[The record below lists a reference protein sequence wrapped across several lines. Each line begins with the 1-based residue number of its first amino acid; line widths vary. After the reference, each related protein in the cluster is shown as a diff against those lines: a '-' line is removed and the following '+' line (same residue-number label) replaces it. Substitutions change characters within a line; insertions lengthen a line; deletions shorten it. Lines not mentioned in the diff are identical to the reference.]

1 MPAPPET
8 PGRWLRCAPVCE
20 GDGRL
25 QSLATLEEQLEDSF
39 GLLKQSLA
47 KVRKEIDTTSLE
59 PHISTRSVF
68 VDPGV
73 ARELEGNFSNDG
85 PSITLK
91 TKLEVPSALLKAR
104 IHLKDFASRSVS
116 MAGDR
121 AGCMGQAVDLVM
133 LNTGQQPLRL
143 HGRWM
148 EMVNRGNQMLAGMG
162 IGRKKGKRLIGGAMA
177 EVEKAK
183 QDDDDLSEVVRPN
196 DGKNLLLPHQKFRLI
211 WDMAGLLLI
220 LVDAVLLPLSLAWD
234 VGIEPTDNVVGTW
247 INCFSFFLALIFWST
262 DVLIQF
268 NTGYYHN
275 GRLEMSRRRIAQHYT
290 QTWLLFDIL
299 LISLDVATAVYQ
311 FGMSESGGASVLRSM
326 RALRVLRAF
335 RLLRLLKMSRLSAVI
350 EEASIAAG
358 RQWLVLVVAIV
369 NTTLTILVCAH
380 VLACFWFWIGR
391 DRFEKREISWIEL
404 SQAESVSGPIQYMH
418 ALQWILTPPA
428 PLVVAA
434 DSGLERAYCIFLQGC
449 TVVVIGSSLSKI
461 TGTLTELRTIN
472 SEGSRRRREV
482 RQYLHAQKV
491 SMELTSRIMRF
502 VDYKLDRQSSV
513 ALDPSLLSPS
523 LRIELHV
530 SQRGH
535 MLKPHPLFDLLNEI
549 HPEVF
554 AAICGAVEKQVFG
567 KMEMVFQA
575 HSWAECMWITGT
587 GRFLVVPSDV
597 GFDMDDLTISRSATV
612 AEATQSFTGCHWFTE
627 AALFAEAVTH
637 DCSLRALTFAEAF
650 TLKGEDLARTL
661 MNSPDCT
668 ALFCEYGKD
677 LLAKIAIEKS
687 KDTWSSAKAEELSR
701 TCLQQN
707 SYFQEV
713 HPDPKTVLHNVHL
726 FKDVVYLQ
734 AWATARASGMAEM
747 KKILNDRFWTLQ
759 RKGKSLLFSRGDSN
773 AKSAVANSSEDLQL
787 EAEVQQEEEYVDNTS
802 TVSPE
807 QSYKRAKEQLQ
818 DLAEGLLNKKVK
830 VSEVA
835 GSLSD
840 SIPELMEKRG
850 THDVFGQAVEREKSE
865 SCCIS
870 LMALVVGS
878 YQDYTEPQ
886 PPQARLSEN
895 QWNQLQ
901 ELVQWTQPT
910 ASMIRAALVLLA
922 IRALGKSK
930 RILQQ
935 LPPNYHRPETA
946 VIFLMRTYPDVV
958 PSVKSLDEE
967 ELELMSEAL
976 EVHKDLAP
984 EDFNLA
990 QMLQGENV
998 PASVFQLQEVI
1009 KRLGMEIFRFYILFL
1024 LGFMSGLAGGQ
1035 GSRFMT
1041 ARNAGSV
1048 IAGVTTLLH
1057 ILDSSPQAIYWS
1069 YIELRARQLNGI
1081 PCGSPEDMALARL
1094 ACLARVQDQKGFK
1107 SLRQS
1112 WELLWLRER
1121 NTLVRHFLADG
1132 IDEHAFVCEFLPDCV
1147 AKARDNRHIGLPLLL
1162 EVLVNLIE
1170 HLQGVEIKLSSE
1182 HQGVK
1187 MISVNLSDMAE
1198 FIPIVQNRFIFSTCI
1213 SRSKIKMEDS
1223 RWYLQMTSANWSR
1236 THEPDSDTTTLAYGV
1251 KELLQRQKFMQDIL
1265 AASRKDP

>member
-1 MPAPPET
+1 
-8 PGRWLRCAPVCE
+8 
-20 GDGRL
+20 
-25 QSLATLEEQLEDSF
+25 
-39 GLLKQSLA
+39 
-47 KVRKEIDTTSLE
+47 
-59 PHISTRSVF
+59 
-68 VDPGV
+68 
-73 ARELEGNFSNDG
+73 
-85 PSITLK
+85 
-91 TKLEVPSALLKAR
+91 
-104 IHLKDFASRSVS
+104 
-116 MAGDR
+116 
-121 AGCMGQAVDLVM
+121 
-133 LNTGQQPLRL
+133 
-143 HGRWM
+143 
-148 EMVNRGNQMLAGMG
+148 
-162 IGRKKGKRLIGGAMA
+162 MA

-976 EVHKDLAP
+976 EVHKD
-984 EDFNLA
+984 FNLA

-1112 WELLWLRER
+1112 WELLGLRER

-1251 KELLQRQKFMQDIL
+1251 KELLQRQKFMQEIL

>member
-104 IHLKDFASRSVS
+104 IHLKDFASRSAS

-734 AWATARASGMAEM
+734 AWAAARASGMAEM

-922 IRALGKSK
+922 IRAFGKSK

-976 EVHKDLAP
+976 EVHK
-984 EDFNLA
+984 DFNLA

-1057 ILDSSPQAIYWS
+1057 ILDSSPQATYWS

-1112 WELLWLRER
+1112 WELLGLRER

-1251 KELLQRQKFMQDIL
+1251 KELLQRQKFMQEIL

>member
-104 IHLKDFASRSVS
+104 IHLKDFASRSAS

-734 AWATARASGMAEM
+734 AWAAARASGMAEM

-922 IRALGKSK
+922 IRAFGKSK

-976 EVHKDLAP
+976 EVHK
-984 EDFNLA
+984 DFNLA

-1057 ILDSSPQAIYWS
+1057 ILDSSPQGIYWS

-1112 WELLWLRER
+1112 WELLGLRER

-1251 KELLQRQKFMQDIL
+1251 KELLQRQKFMQEIL

>member
-1 MPAPPET
+1 
-8 PGRWLRCAPVCE
+8 
-20 GDGRL
+20 
-25 QSLATLEEQLEDSF
+25 LEEQLEDSF

-104 IHLKDFASRSVS
+104 IHLKDFASRSAS

-380 VLACFWFWIGR
+380 ILACFWFWIGR

-434 DSGLERAYCIFLQGC
+434 DSGLERSYCIFLQGC

-612 AEATQSFTGCHWFTE
+612 AEATESFTGCHWFTE

-773 AKSAVANSSEDLQL
+773 AKSAAANSSEDLQL

-976 EVHKDLAP
+976 EVHKD
-984 EDFNLA
+984 FNLA

-1069 YIELRARQLNGI
+1069 YIELRARQLNGM

-1107 SLRQS
+1107 SIRQS
-1112 WELLWLRER
+1112 WELLGLRER

-1251 KELLQRQKFMQDIL
+1251 KELLQRQKFMQEIL

>member
-104 IHLKDFASRSVS
+104 IHLKDFASRSAS

-976 EVHKDLAP
+976 EVHKD
-984 EDFNLA
+984 FNLA

-1112 WELLWLRER
+1112 WELLGLRER

>member
-1 MPAPPET
+1 MDVT
-8 PGRWLRCAPVCE
+8 
-20 GDGRL
+20 
-25 QSLATLEEQLEDSF
+25 
-39 GLLKQSLA
+39 
-47 KVRKEIDTTSLE
+47 
-59 PHISTRSVF
+59 
-68 VDPGV
+68 
-73 ARELEGNFSNDG
+73 RELEENAQSNDG

-91 TKLEVPSALLKAR
+91 TKLEVPAALLKER
-104 IHLKDFASRSVS
+104 IDLKDFASRSAS

-121 AGCMGQAVDLVM
+121 AGCMGQAVDLVT

-143 HGRWM
+143 HPRWM

-162 IGRKKGKRLIGGAMA
+162 IRRKGKKVIGGPKAMA

-183 QDDDDLSEVVRPN
+183 QDDDDLSEFVRLNPP
-196 DGKNLLLPHQKFRLI
+196 KNLLLPHQPFRLI

-234 VGIEPTDNVVGTW
+234 VGIEPTENDVGTW

-275 GRLEMSRRRIAQHYT
+275 GRLVMSRRRIALQYT
-290 QTWLLFDIL
+290 KTWLLFDIL

-311 FGMSESGGASVLRSM
+311 FGMSESGGASLLRSM

-369 NTTLTILVCAH
+369 NTTLTILICAH

-434 DSGLERAYCIFLQGC
+434 DSGLERSYCIFLQGC

-502 VDYKLDRQSSV
+502 VDYKLERQSSV

-523 LRIELHV
+523 LRTELHV

-535 MLKPHPLFDLLNEI
+535 MLRPHPLFDLSYEI
-549 HPEVF
+549 FPEVF

-575 HSWAECMWITGT
+575 HSWADCMWITGT
-587 GRFLVVPSDV
+587 GNFLVVPSDV
-597 GFDMDDLTISRSATV
+597 GFDMEDLTISRSATV
-612 AEATQSFTGCHWFTE
+612 AETTEALSGCHWFTE

-637 DCSLRALTFAEAF
+637 DSSLRALTFAEAF

-677 LLAKIAIEKS
+677 LLAKIAMEKS
-687 KDTWSSAKAEELSR
+687 KETWSSAKAEELSR

-747 KKILNDRFWTLQ
+747 KKIFNDRFWTLQ

-773 AKSAVANSSEDLQL
+773 AKSAAANSSEDLQL
-787 EAEVQQEEEYVDNTS
+787 DAEVQQEEEYVDHTS

-818 DLAEGLLNKKVK
+818 DKKVK

-835 GSLSD
+835 SSLSD
-840 SIPELMEKRG
+840 SIPELMQKRG

-870 LMALVVGS
+870 LMALLVGS
-878 YQDYTEPQ
+878 YEDYTAPQ

-895 QWNQLQ
+895 QWRQLQ

-910 ASMIRAALVLLA
+910 VSMIRAALVLLA

-958 PSVKSLDEE
+958 PSVKALDEE

-976 EVHKDLAP
+976 EVHK
-984 EDFNLA
+984 DFNLA

-1009 KRLGMEIFRFYILFL
+1009 KRLGTEIFRFYILFL

-1048 IAGVTTLLH
+1048 IAGMTTLLH

-1069 YIELRARQLNGI
+1069 YIELRARQLNI
-1081 PCGSPEDMALARL
+1081 PCGSPEDMALVRL

-1107 SLRQS
+1107 ALRQS
-1112 WELLWLRER
+1112 WELLGLRER

-1170 HLQGVEIKLSSE
+1170 HLQGVETKTSSE
-1182 HQGVK
+1182 HQVK

-1198 FIPIVQNRFIFSTCI
+1198 FIPIVQNRPRSDLGRFARLRRGS
-1213 SRSKIKMEDS
+1213 SSAPASPVARSKWKIVDCICK
-1223 RWYLQMTSANWSR
+1223 
-1236 THEPDSDTTTLAYGV
+1236 
-1251 KELLQRQKFMQDIL
+1251 
-1265 AASRKDP
+1265 

>member
-104 IHLKDFASRSVS
+104 IHLKDFASRSAS

-121 AGCMGQAVDLVM
+121 ASCMGQAVDLVM

-734 AWATARASGMAEM
+734 AWAAARASGMAEM

-976 EVHKDLAP
+976 EVHKD
-984 EDFNLA
+984 FNLA

-1057 ILDSSPQAIYWS
+1057 ILDSSPQGIYWS

-1112 WELLWLRER
+1112 WELLGLRER

-1251 KELLQRQKFMQDIL
+1251 KELLQRQKFMQEIL